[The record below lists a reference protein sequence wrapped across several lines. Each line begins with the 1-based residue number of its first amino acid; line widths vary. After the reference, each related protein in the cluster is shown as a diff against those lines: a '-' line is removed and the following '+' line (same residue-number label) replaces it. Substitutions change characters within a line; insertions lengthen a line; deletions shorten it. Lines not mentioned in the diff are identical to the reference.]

1 MAKLAIVDE
10 RMPREAR
17 ARLACDGFH
26 VLTTKAFKL
35 LPAPMAAH
43 PDMLAFYHE
52 ESFITSREYA
62 MQEPSFFTE
71 LARRA
76 PRLRLIFSDETP
88 TEQYPR
94 DCIFNALAI
103 GNKLFIK
110 RDSAARSII
119 DYAAARKMEIVDV
132 RQGYPACTV
141 LPVSDDFA
149 LTSDRGMAKALR
161 ENGIRAELIEN
172 GGIALPPYEYGF
184 IGGAAGRCGDKMY
197 FIGNPARHPDGRRIE
212 GFCREAGLTPVSLY
226 EGDLLDL
233 GRILFIEECG
243 QKDA

>member
-1 MAKLAIVDE
+1 MGTIAIADE
-10 RMPREAR
+10 RLPEAARLRLASEGFDVLLAR
-17 ARLACDGFH
+17 ASRA
-26 VLTTKAFKL
+26 

-43 PDMLAFYHE
+43 PDMLAFYHDE
-52 ESFITSREYA
+52 TLITSREYA
-62 MQEPSFFTE
+62 AQEPSFFAE

-76 PRLRLIFSDETP
+76 PSLRLIFSDEAP
-88 TEQYPR
+88 TGQYPR
-94 DCIFNALAI
+94 DCIFNALAM
-103 GNKLFIK
+103 GGKLFVK
-110 RDSAARSII
+110 RGSAARSVI

-141 LPVSDDFA
+141 LPLSEDFA
-149 LTSDRGMAKALR
+149 LTSDSGMVKALR

-184 IGGAAGRCGDKMY
+184 IGGAAGRFGDRMY
-197 FIGNPARHPDGRRIE
+197 FIGNTARHPDGRRIE

-226 EGDLLDL
+226 EGELLDL
-233 GRILFIEECG
+233 GRIIFIEEGG